1 MAINPWIYLVLAG
14 TMEVG
19 WAVGLKYT
27 EGFSQIIPSVITV
40 GFMILSLY
48 LLSLALKTISIG
60 TGYAIWT
67 GIGAMGTAI
76 IGMMFLG
83 DSKGLGR
90 VICVFVVIAGIL
102 GLKFFSNN

>member
-102 GLKFFSNN
+102 RLKFFSNN